1 MKRLFDL
8 FFSIIAIIP
17 IIFLILFIGIMIKIS
32 SKGPIFYW
40 SERIGKNNKIF
51 NMPKFRSMLTH
62 TPLVPS
68 ELLIHPDEYLSPVGK
83 FLRRSSLDELP
94 QFYCVLKGDMSI
106 VGPRPALTNQK
117 DLISLRNNKG
127 INSILPGITGWAQI
141 NGRDRLSM
149 IEKVKLEEDY
159 LKRQSI
165 WFDLKILYK
174 TFFKVLFRD
183 GITH

>member
-94 QFYCVLKGDMSI
+94 
-106 VGPRPALTNQK
+106 
-117 DLISLRNNKG
+117 
-127 INSILPGITGWAQI
+127 
-141 NGRDRLSM
+141 
-149 IEKVKLEEDY
+149 
-159 LKRQSI
+159 
-165 WFDLKILYK
+165 
-174 TFFKVLFRD
+174 
-183 GITH
+183 